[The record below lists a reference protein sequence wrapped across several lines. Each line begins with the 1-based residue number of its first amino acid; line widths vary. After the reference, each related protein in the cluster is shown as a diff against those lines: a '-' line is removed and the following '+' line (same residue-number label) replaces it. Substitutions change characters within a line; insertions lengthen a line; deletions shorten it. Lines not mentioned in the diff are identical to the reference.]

1 MNASCADEEGKFDM
15 KLDFLWLIVSALLG
29 CYVFIF
35 WFLRRVNEWYYVGMV
50 GKSTYHLP
58 PGDMGWPFL
67 GNMLPLFKSI
77 RSADTNSFIY
87 GLISRS
93 VSFFSLSLSLQ
104 NFVWLCYLSSRPRL
118 FLLNSKTF

>member
-1 MNASCADEEGKFDM
+1 M

-50 GKSTYHLP
+50 GKSTYRLP

-87 GLISRS
+87 SLISRS
-93 VSFFSLSLSLQ
+93 VSFFSVSLSL
-104 NFVWLCYLSSRPRL
+104 FKTL
-118 FLLNSKTF
+118 FGYVICLQDLDYFY

>member
-1 MNASCADEEGKFDM
+1 MHLVTDEEGKFNM
-15 KLDFLWLIVSALLG
+15 ELDFLWMIVSALLG

-50 GKSTYHLP
+50 GKSTYRLP

-87 GLISRS
+87 SLISRS
-93 VSFFSLSLSLQ
+93 VSFSLSLSLQ